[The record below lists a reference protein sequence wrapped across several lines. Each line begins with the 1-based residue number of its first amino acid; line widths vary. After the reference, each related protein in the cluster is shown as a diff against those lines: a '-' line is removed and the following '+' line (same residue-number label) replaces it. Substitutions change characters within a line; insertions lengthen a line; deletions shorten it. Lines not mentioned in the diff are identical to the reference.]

1 MEDTEVTKAGIT
13 DEPAA
18 GIDEEEEISPCCC
31 CPGAEECRLP
41 TNEWTD
47 D

>member
-1 MEDTEVTKAGIT
+1 MEDKGIHKAGIT

-18 GIDEEEEISPCCC
+18 SIDEEEESPCCC